1 MPPSESDPNSLVQ
14 IKMANFRHFLITPLW
29 TSLVEL
35 KHLEPQLEEEP
46 LSLVLVCFPSM
57 LLLMLAA
64 LEESR
69 MNSLPKTVD
78 HRLLAE
84 CLSQWVR
91 GEGTYVQ
98 GAMPTS
104 DGRHM
109 FCS

>member
-1 MPPSESDPNSLVQ
+1 
-14 IKMANFRHFLITPLW
+14 
-29 TSLVEL
+29 
-35 KHLEPQLEEEP
+35 
-46 LSLVLVCFPSM
+46 M